1 VQTGDPEEFI
11 GQMRINTLRADGSE
25 RTVELTPVQITL
37 GGQAVFTGFLR
48 DLTEIERSHDALAD
62 QTDPAVAL
70 RLAASERW
78 DLVLTDL
85 EVTGMSGLG
94 LIDAL
99 RRVAPAVPVAVV
111 TAHADGAALVS
122 RADGCLTK
130 PVRIDQLIATA
141 SALIGRARRTSQ

>member
-1 VQTGDPEEFI
+1 MSARGRILLIEDDPE
-11 GQMRINTLRADGSE
+11 A
-25 RTVELTPVQITL
+25 
-37 GGQAVFTGFLR
+37 
-48 DLTEIERSHDALAD
+48 ALFAIHVLANRGRFEV
-62 QTDPAVAL
+62 THTADPAVAL

-85 EVTGMSGLG
+85 ELPGMSGLE

-141 SALIGRARRTSQ
+141 SELIGRARRTGQ